1 MKSKIIVK
9 GNQIENFSITVSEIN
24 RDNYIYGPQV
34 ATLKGKSTQNVQV
47 A

>member
-9 GNQIENFSITVSEIN
+9 GNQIQKFPITVYEIN

-34 ATLKGKSTQNVQV
+34 ATLKGESTQNVQV